1 VDIQLEDNYG
11 DYTDPITTAFYV
23 VPTLGNEVIVGLPDI
38 LGNYFDHF
46 SEFIYA
52 ARQDRLES
60 STPGVIS
67 RLDSICNRITEELSR
82 EEPRANHISKL
93 RIAASQ
99 TSSSYLSRKRRI
111 LFLISQLECYMLVQ
125 LTVVQWN

>member
-60 STPGVIS
+60 STPGVV
-67 RLDSICNRITEELSR
+67 L
-82 EEPRANHISKL
+82 L
-93 RIAASQ
+93 R
-99 TSSSYLSRKRRI
+99 
-111 LFLISQLECYMLVQ
+111 
-125 LTVVQWN
+125 N